1 MYVYLMKNVKLQ
13 IKKKKKKKK
22 EHFEAVTFQ
31 KNVQVQKNLPST

>member
-1 MYVYLMKNVKLQ
+1 MKNVKLQ
-13 IKKKKKKKK
+13 IKKKKKKKKK